1 MQRTRGIECQRVE
14 TQGRNAYSSCYSCS
28 FRYNPHDNG
37 AGHIVKNDTQATF
50 MKWIFKLKNKTS
62 KIYEIILKQSYGK
75 KSAHKKR
82 KQRRCL
88 GSLIMTVLWG
98 IFFIVGMEPFSSR
111 TNTITMSSY
120 SVDAFSLN
128 SLSYRTLDSSHSF
141 FSGVSIRRGHFNAD
155 GSRVLALRLRSAT
168 GGVDGAGVPN
178 GVTVAATLPSPSMN
192 TIQPSDR
199 YPVLQRHDNLQKEHE
214 QYPLPLLETHGNSN
228 NNIHHLSL
236 DPIDERIQHLLS
248 DDKDEENEQV
258 PDYSEQAANEVADKS
273 VYSRISEQAKW
284 KANLTMQNNQEED
297 FIGGTKNNKQAKNGV
312 SNLRRPVRASSSK
325 VTASVQ
331 ETGGDSM
338 SEYVKSMASHEL
350 LSPESEVL
358 LGRHIQL
365 LVQWET
371 VRMDLERELNRQVF
385 LFPLYM
391 CFKPSLLLYM
401 FLIVLFYVSWKS
413 IGHDG

>member
-1 MQRTRGIECQRVE
+1 MQRTRDFECLRVE
-14 TQGRNAYSSCYSCS
+14 TQGRNAYYSCHCS
-28 FRYNPHDNG
+28 FRCNPNDND

-50 MKWIFKLKNKTS
+50 KKCIFKLKNKTS

-88 GSLIMTVLWG
+88 VSLIMTVLWG

-111 TNTITMSSY
+111 TNTITISSY

-128 SLSYRTLDSSHSF
+128 SLSYRTWDSSHSF
-141 FSGVSIRRGHFNAD
+141 CSCVSIRRGHFNAD

-168 GGVDGAGVPN
+168 GGGDGVPN

-192 TIQPSDR
+192 TIQPRPDR
-199 YPVLQRHDNLQKEHE
+199 YPVLQQHDNLQKHE

-236 DPIDERIQHLLS
+236 DPIDERIQYLLS
-248 DDKDEENEQV
+248 DDKDEENDEV

-284 KANLTMQNNQEED
+284 KANLTMQNSQEED
-297 FIGGTKNNKQAKNGV
+297 FIGGTKKNKQAKNAV
-312 SNLRRPVRASSSK
+312 SNLRRPVRVSSTK

-391 CFKPSLLLYM
+391 CFNTSLVLYM
-401 FLIVLFYVSWKS
+401 FLIVLFYVS
-413 IGHDG
+413 